1 MCWLAWLLPTPE
13 PGLPAGAQAWW
24 ALRFTPRAAL
34 LEEAL
39 VLEVSSTARLWG
51 GMAALRA
58 RLRQAAPEH
67 EGPQLWAE
75 AATAWQALA
84 LLRLQCAG
92 RPLPR
97 RLPHDLPVDT
107 LSALRPHAQALAHL
121 GCRTWGALRELPRA
135 GLARRF
141 GQPCLQALDAAW
153 GEADPGWQ
161 WLTLPEHFTL
171 QVELPALAE
180 SASALL
186 WTGQRLLDALQGWLQ
201 ARQQG
206 VLELE
211 LAWHHDL
218 RRVDGVVLPP
228 WQALRLRTAEPL
240 QDTAHLRRLLAEHLA
255 HQRLAAPV
263 DRLALRSLQTA
274 PLAPAS
280 HSLLAPAQGE
290 GAAAGAEP
298 WHQLVERLSARLGA
312 ASVQLP
318 VAGDDHR
325 PERMQRWQPALSP
338 AAASRAGRGDGSAA
352 GAARAALWPPWLLRP
367 PRPLAQQGDRP
378 CLRGQ
383 ALRLLAGP
391 ERVESGWWEGAA
403 EQGDGQGLVRRD
415 YFVAHN
421 DAAGWVWIYRDRASG
436 GWFLHGVYA

>member
-51 GMAALRA
+51 GMAALRD

-161 WLTLPEHFTL
+161 WLALPEHFAL

-240 QDTAHLRRLLAEHLA
+240 QDTAHLRRLLAERLA

-274 PLAPAS
+274 PLVPAS

-325 PERMQRWQPALSP
+325 PERMQRWQPALAPSP
-338 AAASRAGRGDGSAA
+338 SSAGRTGQG
-352 GAARAALWPPWLLRP
+352 GGRIARAALWPPWLLRP